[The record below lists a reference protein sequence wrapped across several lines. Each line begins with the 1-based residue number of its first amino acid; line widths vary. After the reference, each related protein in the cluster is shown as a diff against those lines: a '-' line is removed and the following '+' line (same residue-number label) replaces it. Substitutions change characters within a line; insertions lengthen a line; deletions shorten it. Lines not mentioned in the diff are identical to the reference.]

1 MVRRLFDPH
10 KRSSFPVVNVKRL
23 VGNEWDRDVLFR
35 RRVVDD
41 PECESFQ
48 PGRYDSTDAGGSRQL
63 PQLHLSRNTTMR
75 IHAIAAALLS
85 GTVLSSAA
93 FAQVAEKANAG
104 YKTKEDRARVARN
117 LDNPDRVERQ
127 KPVELLEAI
136 GVEPGQAIADI
147 GTGVGFM
154 LPYMIDAVG
163 PSGRVYAEDIQDDFL
178 EKVKQKATEAGWK
191 NIDIVKGAQK
201 DVELPKNSVDL
212 AFILDVYHHL
222 NYPEETMATVYE
234 AVKPGGRLAVIDFY
248 RSREHPRMSEERRK
262 NHIRLDRDGFKKEI
276 EAVGFQFDRT
286 FDHLPYQYVLV
297 FKK

>member
-1 MVRRLFDPH
+1 M
-10 KRSSFPVVNVKRL
+10 
-23 VGNEWDRDVLFR
+23 
-35 RRVVDD
+35 
-41 PECESFQ
+41 
-48 PGRYDSTDAGGSRQL
+48 
-63 PQLHLSRNTTMR
+63 NTTMR
-75 IHAIAAALLS
+75 IHAIVAALVAGTVFSAAAFS
-85 GTVLSSAA
+85 
-93 FAQVAEKANAG
+93 QVAENANAG

-117 LDNPDRVERQ
+117 LDNPDRVKRQ
-127 KPVELLEAI
+127 KPVELLEEI
-136 GVEPGQAIADI
+136 GVEPGQTIADI
-147 GTGVGFM
+147 GSGVGFM

-276 EAVGFQFDRT
+276 ESVGFQFDRT
-286 FDHLPYQYVLV
+286 FDHLPYQYVLM